1 MTVIALANFVELY
14 KPDGSVQERMQN
26 WSVGETRVLNGQ
38 TYFYLSFIYQGAA
51 KNRSG
56 DNLEAALIMSTNPFS
71 MNRAKEAV
79 RGRYNVRVQSV
90 LMTPDGS
97 AVQRVLTTENWLVA
111 SMTYDTSQVEV
122 ILSSA
127 IDAVG
132 ANAPTRVLTRE
143 QVGHLPTTANIQ
155 SS

>member
-1 MTVIALANFVELY
+1 MTVVALANFVELY
-14 KPDGSVQERMQN
+14 KPDGSVQLRLQN
-26 WSVGETRVLNGQ
+26 WSVGETRDLNGQ
-38 TYFYLSFIYQGAA
+38 AHDYMSLSARGSEEQIRRQPGGW
-51 KNRSG
+51 NVDVGQSIS
-56 DNLEAALIMSTNPFS
+56 L
-71 MNRAKEAV
+71 NRAKEAV
-79 RGRYNVRVQSV
+79 RGRYNVRVSSV

-97 AVQRVLTTENWLVA
+97 AVQKVLTVENWLAA
-111 SMTYDTSQVEV
+111 SMTYNLTQVEV

-155 SS
+155 AS

>member
-1 MTVIALANFVELY
+1 MTVIALANFLELY
-14 KPDGSVQERMQN
+14 KPDGSVQLRLQN
-26 WSVGETRVLNGQ
+26 WSVGETRDLNGQ
-38 TYFYLSFIYQGAA
+38 AHDYASFLYQGAA

-56 DNLEAALIMSTNPFS
+56 DNLEAGMLMSANPIS
-71 MNRAKEAV
+71 LNRAKEAV
-79 RGRYNVRVQSV
+79 RGRYNVRVHSV

-97 AVQRVLTTENWLVA
+97 AVQKVLTVENWLAA
-111 SMTYDTSQVEV
+111 SMTYNTTQVEV

-143 QVGHLPTTANIQ
+143 QVGYLPTTANIQ
-155 SS
+155 AN

>member
-1 MTVIALANFVELY
+1 MTVVALANFVELY
-14 KPDGSVQERMQN
+14 KPDGSVQLRLQN
-26 WSVGETRVLNGQ
+26 WSVGETRDLNGQ
-38 TYFYLSFIYQGAA
+38 TFDFASYLYQGAA

-56 DNLEAALIMSTNPFS
+56 DNLEAALVMSTNPIS

-79 RGRYNVRVQSV
+79 RGRYNVRVHSV

-97 AVQRVLTTENWLVA
+97 AVQKELTVENWLVA
-111 SMTYDTSQVEV
+111 SMTYDLTQVEV

-155 SS
+155 GS